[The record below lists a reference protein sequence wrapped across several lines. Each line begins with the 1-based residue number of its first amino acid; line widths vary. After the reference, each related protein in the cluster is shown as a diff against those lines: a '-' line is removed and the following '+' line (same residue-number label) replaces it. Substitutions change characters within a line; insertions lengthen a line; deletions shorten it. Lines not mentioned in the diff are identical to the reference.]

1 MAKNEVIFFCFD
13 WYPSITFPSV
23 GTALTC
29 DVIDYHGHGG
39 VSYVARDQTPEALL
53 AGCVPK
59 LQPHLSSTLAPAH
72 RERRRR
78 RGGQEEEVVVR
89 EGRTGRGL
97 RRGGEG
103 HARTSSG
110 RGAEASTYL

>member
-1 MAKNEVIFFCFD
+1 MRTSFCFD
-13 WYPSITFPSV
+13 QHRSITFPSI
-23 GTALTC
+23 GAALTC
-29 DVIDYHGHGG
+29 DVIDYHSHGG
-39 VSYVARDQTPEALL
+39 ISYVARDQTPEALL

-89 EGRTGRGL
+89 EGRTG
-97 RRGGEG
+97 
-103 HARTSSG
+103 
-110 RGAEASTYL
+110 